1 LQLKQS
7 EATTVLNRF
16 MSCLVALMPLVV
28 AAPAAA
34 QWVNPDTCSYSEVS
48 CQRAKQEQSDN
59 NAASAERMRQWR
71 AEQERE
77 RERRRR
83 ALLKA
88 PPLPAERNALLGSWR
103 LDAGERS
110 TAVGSGQGSNRE
122 RAARELMSV
131 FSIAGLEK
139 IGCAASYRGDLS
151 FTPSTYTY
159 SVRGSAGS
167 TGGPIAY
174 RATRIGDKP
183 AIAAIPGDSRQVM
196 MVFATAS
203 PDRIVGEDGCTLVRV
218 GSPAANAAANAAT
231 APDNARAAAASSSAP
246 KSSTALQVA
255 GAAGV
260 VVDGAAFRCGDGS
273 LLHVSRCQGNAD
285 DATCTLTELHLPGLQ
300 MGKPAR
306 RADIAARV
314 KGCEAG
320 GIRYAADD
328 KPVFVR

>member
-1 LQLKQS
+1 MMSRL
-7 EATTVLNRF
+7 
-16 MSCLVALMPLVV
+16 MSCAAALMLLSA
-28 AAPAAA
+28 AAPAVA
-34 QWVNPDTCSYSEVS
+34 QWVNPDTCSYSSVS
-48 CQRAKQEQSDN
+48 CQQAKKEKSDN
-59 NAASAERMRQWR
+59 DAASAERMRQWG
-71 AEQERE
+71 AEQDRE

-88 PPLPAERNALLGSWR
+88 PPLAAERNALLGSWR

-110 TAVGSGQGSNRE
+110 TAGGPSQGSSRE
-122 RAARELMSV
+122 RAARELLGALSMTGLKE
-131 FSIAGLEK
+131 IA
-139 IGCAASYRGDLS
+139 CAASYSGDLS

-167 TGGPIAY
+167 AGGPIAY
-174 RATRIGDKP
+174 RAALIGDKP

-196 MVFATAS
+196 MVFASAS
-203 PDRIVGEDGCTLVRV
+203 PDRIVAEDGCTLVRV
-218 GSPAANAAANAAT
+218 GSPAAHAAAGAAT
-231 APDNARAAAASSSAP
+231 VPGNARTGVASSSTPPAAGATP

-273 LLHVSRCQGNAD
+273 LLHVSQCQGNAD
-285 DATCTLTELHLPGLQ
+285 DASCKLTELHQPGLQ

-314 KGCEAG
+314 NGCEAG
-320 GIRYAADD
+320 GIRYGADD